1 MPNARPPL
9 PRTLA
14 VVLVAVL
21 PAIGC
26 QSMTKFKD
34 GAYKSMRSMVTSS
47 YHDAE
52 AEAKMAKAEELFAA
66 GDHKAAQ
73 AIFADLAD
81 NTYNPTMLAEK
92 ARFYEGECLR
102 ERKKLP
108 DAAASYNRMLQ
119 DFPAGAYRQQA
130 CDRMYEIAYGWLESD
145 TLADIEAEQ
154 AGKAPPWWQR
164 AAKAPNVFDNTRPLF
179 DTEGEALRVLDNV
192 QTHDLIG
199 PNADKALFW
208 LGYVNFYRGR
218 FEEADQYFS
227 SLVETH
233 KDSKLRPTA
242 LRLAIMAKNNSTG
255 GSAYDS
261 AKASEALQL
270 VHHAE
275 ATEPAYTRDEKESA
289 WLTRQ
294 KMAILMQL
302 ADKEFEQAQYYERTG
317 HLPSAYFKYQ
327 LVCRQYPGT
336 KYSDLAKMRLAE
348 LDKVRQQIEAD
359 RAAGK
364 YDGTLGTLRRQW
376 DRMTGAPTDDA
387 PRETDIDTTRSAPA
401 ASPKPPVALPADIT
415 HPR

>member
-1 MPNARPPL
+1 MPNTHL
-9 PRTLA
+9 RT
-14 VVLVAVL
+14 VAVAL
-21 PAIGC
+21 AAVALSGTGC

-34 GAYKSMRSMVTSS
+34 GAYKSMRSLVTSS
-47 YHDAE
+47 YHDPE
-52 AEAKMAKAEELFAA
+52 AEAKMARAEELLAA
-66 GDHKAAQ
+66 REYKAAQ
-73 AIFADLAD
+73 DLFADLAD
-81 NTYNPTMLAEK
+81 NTYNPTLLAEK
-92 ARFYEGECLR
+92 ARFYEAECLR

-108 DAAASYNRMLQ
+108 DAASTYNRMLM
-119 DFPAGAYRQQA
+119 DFPAGAYREQA
-130 CDRMYEIAYGWLESD
+130 CNRMYEIAYGWLEQD

-164 AAKAPNVFDNTRPLF
+164 APKMPNVLDTTRPLL

-218 FEEADQYFS
+218 FEESDQYFS

-242 LRLAIMAKNNSTG
+242 LRMAIMAKNNSTG
-255 GSAYDS
+255 GAAYDS
-261 AKASEALQL
+261 GKAAEALQL

-275 ATEPAYTRDEKESA
+275 ATVPGYTSDEKEAA

-294 KMAILMQL
+294 KMAIRMQL
-302 ADKEFEQAQYYERTG
+302 AEKDFGTAEYYERTG
-317 HLPSAYFKYQ
+317 HLPSAYFEYE
-327 LVCRQYPGT
+327 LVCRRYPGT
-336 KYSDLAKMRLAE
+336 KYSDLAKMRLAD
-348 LDKVRQQIEAD
+348 LDTVRQKIATE

-364 YDGTLGTLRRQW
+364 YDGPLGTVRRQW

-387 PRETDIDTTRSAPA
+387 SREADTDPSKAG
-401 ASPKPPVALPADIT
+401 PPVPPRNLPADIS

>member
-1 MPNARPPL
+1 
-9 PRTLA
+9 
-14 VVLVAVL
+14 
-21 PAIGC
+21 
-26 QSMTKFKD
+26 
-34 GAYKSMRSMVTSS
+34 
-47 YHDAE
+47 
-52 AEAKMAKAEELFAA
+52 
-66 GDHKAAQ
+66 
-73 AIFADLAD
+73 
-81 NTYNPTMLAEK
+81 MLAEK
-92 ARFYEGECLR
+92 ARFYEAECLR
-102 ERKKLP
+102 ARNKLP
-108 DAAASYNRMLQ
+108 DAAATYNKMLM

-145 TLADIEAEQ
+145 TLADIEAER
-154 AGKAPPWWQR
+154 AGQAPPWWQR
-164 AAKAPNVFDNTRPLF
+164 PPKTPNVFDSSRPLF

-233 KDSKLRPTA
+233 KDSKLRPEA
-242 LRLAIMAKNNSTG
+242 LRLAIMSKNNSTG
-255 GSAYDS
+255 GAAYDS

-270 VHHAE
+270 VHHME
-275 ATEPAYTRDEKESA
+275 ASVPGAATDEKDAA

-294 KMAILMQL
+294 KMAVRMQL
-302 ADKEFEQAQYYERTG
+302 AQKDFETAEYYERTG
-317 HLPSAYFKYQ
+317 HLPSAYFEYEC
-327 LVCRQYPGT
+327 VCRRYPGT

-348 LDKVRQQIEAD
+348 IDKVRQKMDAD

-364 YDGTLGTLRRQW
+364 YDGPLGGIRRQW

-387 PRETDIDTTRSAPA
+387 PREPDVSATSSTRTAPA
-401 ASPKPPVALPADIT
+401 APPVTLPADIT